1 MTKYHISVKATFLEF
16 VPLDATS
23 ESPLRRCRSCS
34 PHWSPPEIEKGKRG
48 GGASDSTA
56 AETEDVVLNS
66 SEDTEDCKG
75 QPQVLYKKHRSNLY
89 RKINKE
95 ISSAYCTQS
104 LLNIIDRSLGDMNAV
119 NLSTSIHRLARAIG
133 SHEWDPEVSR
143 VLDRLLDAIEHQ
155 AVSELERGASKFSP
169 RCATIIAWSCATL
182 QAMRGCQGEALQ
194 WETHVW
200 VIGNPFATLLNSRP
214 YRLRFGGVGLWK
226 KMQLPLEHVRF
237 LQLFVLF
244 AGVSLAAILG
254 AHDDQ
259 LAKFAVLPSL
269 RGDEPSLGC
278 GSTEQAAPWRIL
290 VGSMWRIS
298 TCSRPLARGL
308 QLIASLFS
316 GWSPLRSPPPPP
328 SSSSFSFLS
337 YLLLGLPAEHLRS
350 PEPVLMREVQELITA
365 STSFFRDCDS
375 LGQVTPTFS
384 RLWAPGIAL
393 F

>member
-182 QAMRGCQGEALQ
+182 QAMRGCQGE
-194 WETHVW
+194 V
-200 VIGNPFATLLNSRP
+200 F
-214 YRLRFGGVGLWK
+214 RLR
-226 KMQLPLEHVRF
+226 
-237 LQLFVLF
+237 
-244 AGVSLAAILG
+244 
-254 AHDDQ
+254 
-259 LAKFAVLPSL
+259 
-269 RGDEPSLGC
+269 
-278 GSTEQAAPWRIL
+278 
-290 VGSMWRIS
+290 
-298 TCSRPLARGL
+298 
-308 QLIASLFS
+308 LFS
-316 GWSPLRSPPPPP
+316 
-328 SSSSFSFLS
+328 
-337 YLLLGLPAEHLRS
+337 
-350 PEPVLMREVQELITA
+350 VLMTISLQSLQSCQAYEVTNL
-365 STSFFRDCDS
+365 
-375 LGQVTPTFS
+375 
-384 RLWAPGIAL
+384 LWAVAQLSKQHPGGFLWGRCGGSQRVAGP
-393 F
+393 